1 MGPEDHPRKITE
13 ENNHA
18 STVMRA
24 LALPV
29 LTFAVAAGCSK
40 PPPEHAAP
48 AASPPAPAAEAAPAA
63 ASAEP
68 PVTHELAGTRW
79 VLTQLGS
86 DPVVPAQGRPE
97 QFIALDSSQQRV
109 AGNAGCNRLIGSY
122 TLEGDQLGFSQM
134 ATTRMACPDMER
146 ESALLKALEAT
157 KSWRIDG
164 AQLDL
169 LDAGA
174 NLLARF
180 EARNL

>member
-1 MGPEDHPRKITE
+1 
-13 ENNHA
+13 
-18 STVMRA
+18 MRA
-24 LALPV
+24 LDVRALLPA
-29 LTFAVAAGCSK
+29 LMSLAVAAACSK

-48 AASPPAPAAEAAPAA
+48 VASPPAASAEPAPAA

-86 DPVVPAQGRPE
+86 ERIVLAEGKPE
-97 QFIALDSSQQRV
+97 QFITLDSSQQRV
-109 AGNAGCNRLIGSY
+109 AGNAGCNRLVGSY
-122 TLEGDQLGFSQM
+122 TLQGDQLSFSQM
-134 ATTRMACPDMER
+134 ATTRMMCIDQER
-146 ESALLKALEAT
+146 EDAFVKSLEAT